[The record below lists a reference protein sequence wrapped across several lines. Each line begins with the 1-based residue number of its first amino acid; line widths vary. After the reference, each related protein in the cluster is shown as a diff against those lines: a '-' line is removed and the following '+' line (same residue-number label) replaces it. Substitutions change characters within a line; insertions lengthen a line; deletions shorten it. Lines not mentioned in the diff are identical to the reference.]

1 MLNKGQKKA
10 FDYIIS
16 RIKAG
21 KGNHITLN
29 GPAGTGKTTMTKF
42 IVDYLISQGVS
53 GVVLAAPTHAAKK
66 VLSKLSGVEART
78 IHSLLKINPTTYE
91 DSITFEQKGE
101 VDVSELRV
109 VVCDEASMYDRKLFR
124 ILMATIPRYCLV
136 IAIGDKAQIRPVE
149 PGSTEPSL
157 SPFFTHK
164 DFDQLELDEVMRSN
178 APIIKVAT
186 DIRNGKWI
194 YDYQQDGH
202 GVHGFTSTTALK
214 DFMMK
219 YFEIVKDPEDMFEN
233 KMFAFTNKSVDKL
246 NSIIRRR
253 ILETEDAFIK
263 GEVIVMQEPLIKEL
277 EFEGKRFNDLK
288 FNNGQYVR
296 IVSAEYVSSFVS
308 CTGVSGEYMIR
319 HWRLAVETYDKD
331 EDYHLETINVISDE
345 QEQNKFQFFLAKAA
359 DTYRNWQKGGK
370 APWKSF
376 WAAKR
381 MFHKVKPLPA
391 STFHKA
397 QGLSVDTSFLYT
409 PCIHVVNDVEL
420 ARQLLYV
427 GATRGRHDVYYV

>member
-66 VLSKLSGVEART
+66 VLSKLSGIEART

-91 DSITFEQKGE
+91 DSVTFEQKGD
-101 VDVSELRV
+101 VDVSEMRV
-109 VVCDEASMYDRKLFR
+109 VVCDEASMYDRKLFQ
-124 ILMATIPRYCLV
+124 ILLATIPRHCLI

-149 PGSTEPSL
+149 PGSTVPAL
-157 SPFFTHK
+157 SPFFSHK

-194 YDYQQDGH
+194 YEHQQDGH

-219 YFEIVKDPEDMFEN
+219 YFEIVKDPVDMFEN

-253 ILETEDAFIK
+253 ILETEDAFIT

-308 CTGVSGEYMIR
+308 CKGVSGEYMLR
-319 HWRLAVETYDKD
+319 HWRLTVETYDDD

-381 MFHKVKPLPA
+381 MFHKVKPLPV

-409 PCIHVVNDVEL
+409 PCIHVADAEL
-420 ARQLLYV
+420 AQQLLYV
-427 GATRGRHDVYYV
+427 GTTRGRHDVYYV